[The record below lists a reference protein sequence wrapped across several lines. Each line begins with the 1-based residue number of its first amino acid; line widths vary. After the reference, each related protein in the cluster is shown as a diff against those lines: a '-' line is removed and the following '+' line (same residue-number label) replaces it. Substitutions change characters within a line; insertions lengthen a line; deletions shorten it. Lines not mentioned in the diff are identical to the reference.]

1 MFPSFSQR
9 GKLKEE
15 RSSRALAL
23 GDSISSFQHDFTL
36 DDNDNDNESV
46 TGVSFADET
55 SISNLDKLIFQRS
68 LTVDVSV
75 PDLVSSSLRTDF
87 GSSSLTNQDGNPFE
101 VQSPFGVPVDDLFRS
116 FEEHSNSQD
125 SLRSK
130 VLKKRHRTRR
140 RGFGSSHG
148 CSRYGSENVQL
159 DPAFLSPKHVFLE
172 RGRIRSHRR

>member
-9 GKLKEE
+9 GKLKAE

-23 GDSISSFQHDFTL
+23 GDSISSFQYDFTL
-36 DDNDNDNESV
+36 DDDNDNESM

-55 SISNLDKLIFQRS
+55 SISNLDELFQRS

-87 GSSSLTNQDGNPFE
+87 GSFPLTNQDGSPFE
-101 VQSPFGVPVDDLFRS
+101 VRSPFGGPVDDLFRS

-125 SLRSK
+125 SLRNK
-130 VLKKRHRTRR
+130 VLK
-140 RGFGSSHG
+140 
-148 CSRYGSENVQL
+148 
-159 DPAFLSPKHVFLE
+159 
-172 RGRIRSHRR
+172 